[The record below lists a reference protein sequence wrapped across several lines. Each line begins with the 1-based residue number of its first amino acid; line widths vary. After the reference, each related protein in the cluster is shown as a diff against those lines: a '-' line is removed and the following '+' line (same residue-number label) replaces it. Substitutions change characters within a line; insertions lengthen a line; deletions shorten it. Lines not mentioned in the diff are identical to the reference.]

1 MAEIYRT
8 PDDRFQGLPGYDFA
22 PHYLEL
28 EGGLEGLR
36 MHYLD
41 EGDGDPILLLHG
53 EPTWSFL
60 YRKMI
65 PPLSQRFRVIAPDYV
80 GFGRSDK
87 PTERDWYTYER
98 HVDSIVQLIESL
110 DLMEI
115 TVVVQDWGG
124 PIGLRCAIEHEK
136 RFARLVILNTGVM
149 RPGPNW
155 PSEAFM
161 QWRNYAERNPDL
173 DVGFIVQAST
183 VTELSDD
190 VLGGYTAPWPTP
202 ESKAGVAA
210 FPLIVP
216 LSENDP
222 GAREMI
228 RTGDALTEWSKPV
241 LVAFSDS
248 DPIFPQKAGERMA
261 SRIPQARFV
270 PIQGASHFLQEDKGE
285 EIARVIIESASGD

>member
-1 MAEIYRT
+1 VTEIYRT
-8 PDDRFQGLPGYDFA
+8 PDERFDGLSGYDFA

-41 EGDGDPILLLHG
+41 EGNGDPILLLHG
-53 EPTWSFL
+53 EPTWSYL

-65 PPLSQRFRVIAPDYV
+65 PPLSRRFRVIAPDYI

-98 HVDSIVQLIESL
+98 HVDSIVQLIEVL
-110 DLMEI
+110 DLMEV

-124 PIGLRCAIEHEK
+124 PIGLRCAVEHEK
-136 RFARLVILNTGVM
+136 RFAKLVILNTGIM

-183 VTELSDD
+183 VTELTDE

-216 LSENDP
+216 LSEDDP
-222 GAREMI
+222 GAAEMI
-228 RTGDALTEWSKPV
+228 RTGDALTEWPKPA

-261 SRIPQARFV
+261 SKIPGARFV
-270 PIQGASHFLQEDKGE
+270 AIEGASHFLQEDKGE

>member
-1 MAEIYRT
+1 MTEIYRT
-8 PDDRFQGLPGYDFA
+8 PEDRFEGLPGYDFA

-41 EGDGDPILLLHG
+41 EGTGDPILLLHG

-87 PTERDWYTYER
+87 PTDRDWYTYER
-98 HVDSIVQLIESL
+98 HVDSIVQLIEAL

-124 PIGLRCAIEHEK
+124 PIGLRCAVEHEK
-136 RFARLVILNTGVM
+136 RFAKLVILNTGIM

-161 QWRNYAERNPDL
+161 QWRDYAERNPDL
-173 DVGFIVQAST
+173 DVGFILQAST
-183 VTELSDD
+183 IAELTDD
-190 VLGGYTAPWPTP
+190 VLSGYTAPWPTP

-216 LSENDP
+216 LREEDLGASEM
-222 GAREMI
+222 A
-228 RTGDALTEWSKPV
+228 RTGDALTGWSKPA

-248 DPIFPQKAGERMA
+248 DPIFPQAAGERMA
-261 SRIPQARFV
+261 SRIPGARFV
-270 PIQGASHFLQEDKGE
+270 PIEGASHFLQEDKGE
-285 EIARVIIESASGD
+285 EIARVIIESANGD